1 MTALDRFRA
10 YLALARPEHWLRNV
24 LMIPG
29 SALAYTYY
37 PERLDW
43 GSLGKVLGAF
53 GVACLL
59 ASASYVLNGLRDA
72 ATDAQ
77 HPLKCRRPL
86 ASGVLPARHAWI
98 EWLVLTG
105 LGLGGALFFGRMF
118 FATALAWFAMALV
131 YNVPPA
137 TALAWFAMALVYNV
151 PPLRTKDLAYVDV
164 LSESV
169 NNPLRL
175 LAGWFAVSQTEI
187 PPVSLLLA
195 YWAAGAFF
203 MAGKRLAELRMF
215 GDRQRAAAYRRSFG
229 RYSENALLVSMFFHA
244 VVAALFLGVFVIR
257 YHLELILGLPLV
269 AGFFAYYL
277 HLTLQPNSMAQSPE
291 RLYRQRGLIWYLVL
305 CTAVFIGLLLVR
317 IPLLYEWFNVAPSG
331 VPPLW
336 EVRHP
341 PLVKFLGPVDY
352 HVDAP
357 RGSRG

>member
-10 YLALARPEHWLRNV
+10 YVTLARPEHWLRNV

-29 SALAYTYY
+29 SALAFTYH
-37 PERLDW
+37 PERL
-43 GSLGKVLGAF
+43 GRHSIGLVLAAF
-53 GVACLL
+53 GAACLL

-77 HPLKCRRPL
+77 HPIKCHRPL
-86 ASGVLPARHAWI
+86 ASGRLPVRHARV
-98 EWLVLTG
+98 EWLVLIA
-105 LGLGGALFFGRMF
+105 LGLGVSFLLGRMF
-118 FATALAWFAMALV
+118 FVTALAWTGMALV
-131 YNVPPA
+131 YNVPP
-137 TALAWFAMALVYNV
+137 V
-151 PPLRTKDLAYVDV
+151 RTKDLAYVDV

-175 LAGWFAVSQTEI
+175 LAGWFAVSQAEI

-215 GDRQRAAAYRRSFG
+215 GDPARAAAYRRSF
-229 RYSENALLVSMFFHA
+229 RHYSENGLLVSMFFHA
-244 VVAALFLGVFVIR
+244 TLAALFLGVFIIR
-257 YHLELILGLPLV
+257 YHLELILSVPLV

-277 HLTLQPNSMAQSPE
+277 HLTLLPNSMAQSPE
-291 RLYRQRGLIWYLVL
+291 RLYRESGMIWYLVL

-317 IPLLYEWFNVAPSG
+317 IPVLYEWFNVTPSG

-336 EVRHP
+336 ELWRAA
-341 PLVKFLGPVDY
+341 G
-352 HVDAP
+352 
-357 RGSRG
+357 